1 MPSVLDAAAAH
12 IREQAAVYLDA
23 SKVPGY
29 LAGVYHD
36 GGQAVMAHG
45 IANVVTGAPMRE
57 DTGFLLGSVTK
68 LLTTT
73 LVLQQAER
81 GSIDLD
87 ERVVSYLPE
96 FTLATPSA
104 AGQIRVR
111 NLLTHTNGIDADLFF
126 PDAKGRGALKVFVDG
141 LGQHCGALF
150 GPGEYISYSNGGMIV
165 AGRLLEVVT
174 GTSYHDLLKHEV
186 YATAGMKDSC
196 TSAEEAI
203 LRGTGAPAAA

>member
-12 IREQAAVYLDA
+12 IRERAAVYLDA

-29 LAGVYHD
+29 LAGLYHD

-57 DTGFLLGSVTK
+57 DTGFLFGSVTK

-81 GSIDLD
+81 GTIDLD
-87 ERVVSYLPE
+87 DRVVSYLPE
-96 FTLATPSA
+96 FRLTTPSA

-126 PDAKGRGALKVFVDG
+126 PTRK
-141 LGQHCGALF
+141 
-150 GPGEYISYSNGGMIV
+150 
-165 AGRLLEVVT
+165 
-174 GTSYHDLLKHEV
+174 
-186 YATAGMKDSC
+186 
-196 TSAEEAI
+196 
-203 LRGTGAPAAA
+203 AAAR